1 MNRTDGGFARS
12 LAVTIV
18 VFGFVL
24 ALGLTVIGAIDR
36 RSAAREEELVHDA
49 VRSALITCYA
59 VEGAYP
65 GDLDYLKEKYG
76 LQYNENE
83 YLVSYDAFASNLL
96 PEVRVIRKGEGM

>member
-65 GDLDYLKEKYG
+65 PSLDYIT
-76 LQYNENE
+76 ENYRVQIDTE
-83 YLVSYDAFASNLL
+83 RYTVRYELFASNLMPDVTVL
-96 PEVRVIRKGEGM
+96 DNEK